1 MTRERAERGVG
12 RIAGRGAFVMPL
24 VLLAL
29 MVVGLGLG
37 VSLTRFAA
45 ETRVVARQIRAYH
58 EHHSGMGLQEA
69 IGAWLKQQTGR
80 AISEVIDPSTGH
92 AMDIELADGSVVS
105 VFLRDGQ
112 GTALAD
118 LSAVQPAQVDE
129 AGRVLRSLVE
139 TTRQDEYLRLTRSV
153 GPPAVSVNSASDA
166 VIRAVAEAVAGDRGD
181 AFAHELLRARARAG
195 EVTRQDIATAV
206 SSANLNN
213 EQRTAALRMLATDI
227 ELWAI
232 IVELRG
238 GRGMDRGRLLSR
250 YGGLA
255 RLRVGST
262 RRGGSS
268 NASELGTFLTWRDL
282 GIESDDF
289 GLHDL
294 DDRAGV
300 N

>member
-1 MTRERAERGVG
+1 MRRAATNPGRG
-12 RIAGRGAFVMPL
+12 RAGRAGFVMPL
-24 VLLAL
+24 VLLVL
-29 MVVGLGLG
+29 VVVGLGLG

-80 AISEVIDPSTGH
+80 AISEIIDPATGH

-105 VFLRDGQ
+105 VYLRDGQ

-129 AGRVLRSLVE
+129 ASRVLRALIA
-139 TTRQDEYLRLTRSV
+139 TTSQEEYIRMTRSV
-153 GPPAVSVNSASDA
+153 GPPGVSVNSAPDE
-166 VIRAVAEAVAGDRGD
+166 VIRAVAEAVGGDRGD
-181 AFAHELLRARARAG
+181 DFAHELLRARARAG
-195 EVTRQDIATAV
+195 QVTRQDIATAV
-206 SSANLNN
+206 SSAGLDN
-213 EQRTAALRMLATDI
+213 EQRVAALRMLATDI

-262 RRGGSS
+262 RRGGSG
-268 NASELGTFLTWRDL
+268 NANELGTFLTWRDL
-282 GIESDDF
+282 GTESDGF

-294 DDRAGV
+294 DDR
-300 N
+300 